1 MFFKKDDD
9 RKITKLPAIVWTS
22 DGSGDFTVAIADYAG
37 YEIVAVQTVPGENG
51 DLATDLPTAAYD
63 VTLIDAYGMDWF
75 YSEGIDRSG
84 TVAEAFCKNG
94 WVPFPDSPA
103 ILTVAHA
110 GHTKQGL
117 INIWI
122 A

>member
-9 RKITKLPAIVWTS
+9 RKITKLPAQAWTS
-22 DGSGDFTVAIADYAG
+22 DGSGDATITMADYAG
-37 YEIVAVQTVPGENG
+37 YEIVAVQTVPGKNG

-63 VTLIDAYGMDWF
+63 VTLIDAYSFDWF

-94 WVPFPDSPA
+94 RIPFPDAPV
-103 ILTVAHA
+103 ILTIANA
-110 GHTKQGL
+110 GATKQG
-117 INIWI
+117 IVNIWI